1 MHVTPQTDTSDLYC
15 EYVPTWTKRTQL
27 LRARVS
33 EPHRLAYLFSTE
45 SEYERKLRH
54 VGRPFLGISTEK
66 NVENASTV
74 ETHPNF
80 AGVLPWHHVAC
91 QKNMAAFHGFARG
104 NTYFRH
110 VTPGRHLR
118 FVL

>member
-1 MHVTPQTDTSDLYC
+1 MPVPPNRYLRFVLQLHVNMDEMH
-15 EYVPTWTKRTQL
+15 PT

-33 EPHRLAYLFSTE
+33 HTHRLTRLFSTE

-80 AGVLPWHHVAC
+80 AGLFRGIVLRVKKTWRRF
-91 QKNMAAFHGFARG
+91 MALREG
-104 NTYFRH
+104 
-110 VTPGRHLR
+110 TPTSGM
-118 FVL
+118 